1 MQTEYS
7 ILNKSISFFYDT

>member
-7 ILNKSISFFYDT
+7 ILNKSISFFYGT